1 MCKQRSQRIISFKKR
16 FKSKAIKR
24 LRIISYLGFFNLI
37 AETVSSFLFLFNKQC
52 LLDKMSLYFVPRFI
66 SLHFILEIE

>member
-1 MCKQRSQRIISFKKR
+1 MCKQRSQRIISFKKGL
-16 FKSKAIKR
+16 KVIKR
-24 LRIISYLGFFNLI
+24 LKIISYLSFFNLI